1 MRINSINA
9 TSFGG
14 AEKFLP
20 NQRLKVVGKVDS
32 YVDQMLREGFGEI
45 ESLAEAYRVKT
56 VKIAQKGEN
65 LLVNSGVKTTI
76 FNMNKMKH
84 GVEFYDKIVGNI
96 RENGE
101 VLSILG

>member
-1 MRINSINA
+1 MRVNSINA

-45 ESLAEAYRVKT
+45 ESLAEVYRVNA
-56 VKIAQKGEN
+56 VKIAQKGDS
-65 LLVNSGVKTTI
+65 LLINSGVKTTI

-84 GVEFYDKIVGNI
+84 GDEFYDKIVGNI